1 MVSTTLLQLLYY
13 TSSSFSLSPSEAEKV
28 KQVAQIQFDQKVMEK
43 DKQMEMSRIEDL
55 TKLARLKAQA
65 DADYYTAQKMSDANK
80 VLGSITPC
88 LLYSNIPHCYNM
100 NVTIH
105 LFPDLPT

>member
-1 MVSTTLLQLLYY
+1 M
-13 TSSSFSLSPSEAEKV
+13 

-88 LLYSNIPHCYNM
+88 LLYSNIPHVLLQLM
-100 NVTIH
+100 NVTIQFVSQTCLH
-105 LFPDLPT
+105 NS

>member
-1 MVSTTLLQLLYY
+1 M
-13 TSSSFSLSPSEAEKV
+13 

-65 DADYYTAQKMSDANK
+65 DDDYYTAQKMSDA
-80 VLGSITPC
+80 S
-88 LLYSNIPHCYNM
+88 SNSLSSVCR
-100 NVTIH
+100 
-105 LFPDLPT
+105 

>member
-1 MVSTTLLQLLYY
+1 M
-13 TSSSFSLSPSEAEKV
+13 

-80 VLGSITPC
+80 VLS
-88 LLYSNIPHCYNM
+88 S
-100 NVTIH
+100 VTQATH
-105 LFPDLPT
+105 SLVTHSLTHYTC